1 MQQPSI
7 GLRQLEHLGGF
18 EPSILNRPELANR
31 WAQKSGRKVRFFD
44 STEGVSAFGTSI
56 STPKGVSEAPNFPF
70 KTKGLPIV
78 WWRWRESNP
87 RPKAIDARYYMLSS
101 PLDLVP
107 RQHSVQSASKDQ
119 PA

>member
-70 KTKGLPIV
+70 KTKGLPIDGGGGGSRTRV
-78 WWRWRESNP
+78 RRRLTP
-87 RPKAIDARYYMLSS
+87 GTTCLAR
-101 PLDLVP
+101 
-107 RQHSVQSASKDQ
+107 R
-119 PA
+119 